1 MKQRILLVEDEEH
14 LMEAIMLNLEMEG
27 YEVIPATDGLKAIKY
42 FKSAKYD
49 LVILDVMLPEMDGYN
64 VCKNI
69 RIENQHT
76 PILFLT
82 SKNTTQDK
90 VEGLKIGA
98 DDFMTKPFD
107 LEEFLLRVQLL
118 IKRTKRF
125 SNENL
130 HTDLFS
136 FNGFVINFQTYEV
149 YKSDVVLVQLSKKE
163 VQLLKLLSE
172 RANEVVSRDSILEN
186 VWGYE
191 VYPTSRT
198 IDNFI
203 LNFRKYFEENP
214 KNPKYFHSIRGV
226 GYRFSPSEN

>member
-82 SKNTTQDK
+82 PKNTTQDK

>member
-1 MKQRILLVEDEEH
+1 MQSRILLVEDEEH
-14 LMEAIMLNLEMEG
+14 LMESLILNLELEG

-42 FKSAKYD
+42 FRSAKYD

-82 SKNTTQDK
+82 AKNTTQDK
-90 VEGLKIGA
+90 IEGLKLGA
-98 DDFMTKPFD
+98 DDFMTKPFS

-118 IKRTKRF
+118 IKRGKRGNVDYI
-125 SNENL
+125 SL
-130 HTDLFS
+130 DKFS
-136 FNGFVINFQTYEV
+136 FGRFTINFTTYEV
-149 YKSDVVLVQLSKKE
+149 VDEIGNKIELSRKE
-163 VQLLKLLSE
+163 VQLLKLLTE
-172 RANEVVSRDSILEN
+172 RQNEVVSRDAILEY
-186 VWGYE
+186 VWGYD

-203 LNFRKYFEENP
+203 LNFRKYFETDP
-214 KNPKYFHSIRGV
+214 KNPRYFHSIRGV
-226 GYRFSPSEN
+226 GYRFSPN